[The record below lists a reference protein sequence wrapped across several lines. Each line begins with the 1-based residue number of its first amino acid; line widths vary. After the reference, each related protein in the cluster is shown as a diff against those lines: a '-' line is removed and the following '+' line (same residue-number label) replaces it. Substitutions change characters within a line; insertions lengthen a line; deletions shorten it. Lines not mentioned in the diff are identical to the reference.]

1 MPRLPDFPH
10 TAPAYDEVTKPVR
23 APYPAACITMR
34 GDCRCYTQQGTL
46 LQTSRGTCMQIVNHG
61 FFMDWEEGGD
71 GICMECVDHNNYA
84 PATRDT
90 LRRLLDGP
98 CRWKRTRALTP

>member
-1 MPRLPDFPH
+1 MAGELVKL
-10 TAPAYDEVTKPVR
+10 A
-23 APYPAACITMR
+23 
-34 GDCRCYTQQGTL
+34 
-46 LQTSRGTCMQIVNHG
+46 
-61 FFMDWEEGGD
+61 WEEGGD